1 MNSNTVPALAACI
14 ALLSLGAAPAM
25 AAPAAAPTSLIRGG
39 HFSPDTP
46 SVDVY
51 LTAFAGGT
59 TKLALSDVGYGDVS
73 DYQSIPAGL
82 YTVGMRPAGAD
93 PSTPV
98 AISWTLDAKPGEA
111 FTACAIGMH
120 SALQG
125 RVLTDDLSAPA
136 PNQARVRV
144 IQAASAAP
152 KADVDATN
160 GTVVGTA
167 VPFGS
172 TTDYVDVPAGS
183 WPLTAKA
190 AGDPAVTASAN
201 ATLAAGSNST
211 VVLLDTPQKGISLR
225 VLNDG
230 VPAAPAPAGPP
241 PSGPVEAGGGSMAR
255 IEAAQRMH
263 VLAMALTGLALT
275 ATIGLLGGTL
285 RRARSRT

>member
-1 MNSNTVPALAACI
+1 MKKSALPTLAACV
-14 ALLSLGAAPAM
+14 ALVAVG
-25 AAPAAAPTSLIRGG
+25 AAPAAASPDTTATALLRGG

-73 DYQSIPAGL
+73 NYQSIPAGL

-120 SALQG
+120 DALQG
-125 RVLTDDLSAPA
+125 RVLTDDLSAVA
-136 PNQARVRV
+136 PDQARVRV
-144 IQAASAAP
+144 IQAASKAP
-152 KADVDATN
+152 KADVKAAD
-160 GTVVGTA
+160 GSVIGSA

-172 TTDYVDVPAGS
+172 TTDYVDTRAGS
-183 WPLTAKA
+183 IPLTAS
-190 AGDPAVTASAN
+190 ASGNANLVANAN

-211 VVLLDTPQKGISLR
+211 IVLLDTAQGAISLR
-225 VLNDG
+225 TLRDG
-230 VPAAPAPAGPP
+230 IPEAPAPV
-241 PSGPVEAGGGSMAR
+241 GPVQAGGGAMAHPD
-255 IEAAQRMH
+255 AAQRMH
-263 VLAMALTGLALT
+263 VVALVLTGLT
-275 ATIGLLGGTL
+275 AAAMLVLLGGAL
-285 RRARSRT
+285 RRGVSRT

>member
-1 MNSNTVPALAACI
+1 MKRNTVPALAACI
-14 ALLSLGAAPAM
+14 ALMSVG
-25 AAPAAAPTSLIRGG
+25 AAPAAAAPAATSLIRGG

-82 YTVGMRPAGAD
+82 YTVGMRPAGAA
-93 PSTPV
+93 PTTPV

-111 FTACAIGMH
+111 FTACAIGMNN
-120 SALQG
+120 ALQG
-125 RVLTDDLSAPA
+125 RVLTDDLASPA
-136 PNQARVRV
+136 PNQARVRI
-144 IQAASAAP
+144 IQAASVAP
-152 KADVDATN
+152 KADVTAN
-160 GTVVGTA
+160 GSIVVGNA

-172 TTDYVDVPAGS
+172 TTDYVGVPAGS
-183 WPLTAKA
+183 WPLVAKA
-190 AGDPAVTASAN
+190 AGDPAVTATAN

-230 VPAAPAPAGPP
+230 VPQSPAPAGPAP
-241 PSGPVEAGGGSMAR
+241 TGPVEAGGGSMAR
-255 IEAAQRMH
+255 VEAAQRMH
-263 VLAMALTGLALT
+263 VPALALTGLALT
-275 ATIGLLGGTL
+275 ATIGLLGGAL
-285 RRARSRT
+285 RRGLSRT